1 MITDKLLEER
11 GYNKYKD
18 YLYHADCLY
27 QKKIIDDKGIKYYID
42 IYKYEPEVEAIE
54 TEYNVVLISDT
65 ESYNLEVTL
74 YGIKDMT
81 LDEIEKEVENI
92 WNSLKCKYYEEKE

>member
-18 YLYHADCLY
+18 YLYHSDGLY
-27 QKKIIDDKGIKYYID
+27 QKRITDEKGIKYFID

-65 ESYNLEVTL
+65 ENYNLEVTL

-81 LDEIEKEVENI
+81 LDEIEEEVEKI
-92 WNSLKCKYYEEKE
+92 WNSLGCKYYEED

>member
-11 GYNKYKD
+11 GYNKYND

-27 QKKIIDDKGIKYYID
+27 QKKIIDEKGIKYYIN

-54 TEYNVVLISDT
+54 TEYIVGLILDT
-65 ESYNLEVTL
+65 ENYGLEVRL

-81 LDEIEKEVENI
+81 LDEIEEEVEKI
-92 WNSLKCKYYEEKE
+92 WNSLGCKYYEED